1 MKNKKIRKL
10 DLVCIVAAVCAVTVL
25 MFLLRKGGPFD
36 AQSQKT
42 VVAVTFSWNGQ
53 DYQGGYEVEQSSVG
67 EYLGVGTDYS
77 VSACCLTWRQRMG
90 VNHYEPEVYHVVGDS
105 SFLHLIVK
113 NHQGR
118 MVKAYAELSK
128 DASWD
133 YVRYLYDFATLEK
146 KDASVTITFEE
157 RQIALS
163 KEEQQLIVKG
173 VLSDIRRYDLNG
185 TKYSERNMFSKV
197 QVKIEAE
204 GYCGMQFDA
213 YLQDGALVLQNTE
226 FVLPEQL
233 RSLLKEKSGW
243 QGDIR

>member
-10 DLVCIVAAVCAVTVL
+10 DFVCIVAAVCAVTVL

-42 VVAVTFSWNGQ
+42 VAAV
-53 DYQGGYEVEQSSVG
+53 
-67 EYLGVGTDYS
+67 
-77 VSACCLTWRQRMG
+77 
-90 VNHYEPEVYHVVGDS
+90 
-105 SFLHLIVK
+105 
-113 NHQGR
+113 
-118 MVKAYAELSK
+118 
-128 DASWD
+128 
-133 YVRYLYDFATLEK
+133 
-146 KDASVTITFEE
+146 TFEE

-243 QGDIR
+243 QGDLR